1 MRYELNIESE
11 PFETDSEFDE
21 ESETLDTELADRE
34 WEEEAGRRRRPAVL
48 GARRGGRV
56 VSTKRLIKSPFRP
69 PIRPP
74 RPPIRPLRPVIFPTI
89 AWPPISVAEPRPPQP
104 PAPAGAEPKGA
115 APAPAGAEPKGAGAA
130 PAGEPPS
137 PPSAEPSAEGSEH
150 VRWVQDS
157 LNRILGL
164 RLPVNGIM
172 GPEVRSAVRSFQER
186 QGLRITGLVGPDTER
201 ALFAATSGQSPG
213 AGATKPAEP
222 GMPESAEPAVTPPRM
237 TQPASTSTDAEF
249 DFEWEVPGA
258 ATTCLKGL
266 ICLDHFHI
274 PKRPDPK
281 KPGQFIAGSL
291 ARLEPKNMNPG
302 FIDATD
308 NPITDRSSTGLQTRL
323 NKLVT
328 TKFQDFLS
336 RDSVLK
342 KSASQCDRVR
352 IALIDLTSPKLTQP
366 EFAGWGS
373 TLAMD
378 GASVPKILALYA
390 AFQLRFDLRHLAKTR
405 AISNGSALEK
415 AVLKDWSLK
424 GLSRDVPNLVFLFD
438 IRKWLGDPDKLD
450 LSANARRLFEN
461 GAINGNCTMGRLIK
475 EIGFPYI
482 ASVTWQSGLRHPTRG
497 GLWLGAGYCDVKTCP
512 DLCLVWGNNPMRE
525 PKPVFGHNATALS
538 AATFF
543 TLLAQGRL
551 VDDASSTEMQRVL
564 REGCTVHPYFIYPKG
579 RFPAKCGILKH
590 SKAYWNEHGCR
601 ELDPSVRLWALH
613 DNSHVQAAT
622 RKVCRNFPHRGDFCV
637 DITASY
643 AISVLSYPKHE
654 LEWPLYGELCKE
666 LEKLMIINQVRHSA
680 AFAGAEVR

>member
-1 MRYELNIESE
+1 MRYELNFQSE
-11 PFETDSEFDE
+11 PFETYSEFDE
-21 ESETLDTELADRE
+21 ESGRLEAELADLE
-34 WEEEAGRRRRPAVL
+34 WEEEVGRRRRPAVSR
-48 GARRGGRV
+48 ARRGGQI
-56 VSTKRLIKSPFRP
+56 VSAKRLIKRPLRPSIRPPLP

-74 RPPIRPLRPVIFPTI
+74 RPVIFPTFPLP
-89 AWPPISVAEPRPPQP
+89 AISVVEPRPPPQP

-115 APAPAGAEPKGAGAA
+115 EPAPAGGSPT
-130 PAGEPPS
+130 

-172 GPEVRSAVRSFQER
+172 GPETRSAVRSFQER
-186 QGLRITGLVGPDTER
+186 QGLTITGLVGPDTER
-201 ALFAATSGQSPG
+201 VLIAAGSGQSPG
-213 AGATKPAEP
+213 AGATKPIVS
-222 GMPESAEPAVTPPRM
+222 GMPESAEPAVPPPRM

-308 NPITDRSSTGLQTRL
+308 NLITDRSNTGLQTRL
-323 NKLVT
+323 NQLVT

-336 RDSVLK
+336 RNSVLK

-352 IALIDLTSPKLTQP
+352 IALIDLTGPKLTKP

-378 GASVPKILALYA
+378 GASVPKILALYT

-415 AVLKDWSLK
+415 AALKDWSLK

-450 LSANARRLFEN
+450 LSANARSLFEN
-461 GAINGNCTMGRLIK
+461 GAINGNCSMGRLIK

-497 GLWLGAGYCDVKTCP
+497 GLWLGAGYCSETCP

-525 PKPVFGHNATALS
+525 PKPVFGHNATVLS

-543 TLLAQGRL
+543 TLLAQRRL

-564 REGCTVHPYFIYPKG
+564 KEGCTVRPYFIYPRG

-590 SKAYWNEHGCR
+590 SKAYWNQHGCR
-601 ELDPSVRLWALH
+601 ELDPSMRLWTLH
-613 DNSHVQAAT
+613 DNSHVQGAT
-622 RKVCRNFPHRGDFCV
+622 RKVCRKFPHRGDLCV

-643 AISVLSYPKHE
+643 AISVLSYPKHQ
-654 LEWPLYGELCKE
+654 LEWRLYEQLCKE
-666 LEKLMIINQVRHSA
+666 LEKLTIINQVRHSA